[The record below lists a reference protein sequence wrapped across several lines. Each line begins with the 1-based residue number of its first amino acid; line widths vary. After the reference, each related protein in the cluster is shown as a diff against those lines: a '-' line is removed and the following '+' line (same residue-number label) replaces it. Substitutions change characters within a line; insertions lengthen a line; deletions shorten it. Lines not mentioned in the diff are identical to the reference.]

1 VKVPR
6 YDSKNLSTP
15 QTVFGKHPQKGE
27 NMIVRPV
34 VRKEKGLTGHRY
46 QVSNFHDYV
55 VSILI
60 ALVLTVFYGGYYMI
74 QRTYMVHA
82 PPGIDAFYVPDKV
95 IAVVGM
101 TLLAFTFLIGP
112 IYRYFDAFD
121 YLLEYRKEIGII
133 GGFFALFHP
142 VMAYFFLPLTFPQS
156 EIPLT
161 SVTYGAGLAGSLV
174 VIFLIFISYENAKIL
189 LGPSRWWLLHRFGL
203 RLVILFAVI
212 HFFCIEWSTWVQ
224 WLTQSAGKPSAEL
237 LYPWMPEPTIFA
249 GLFIVWVIIVRLY
262 ETVFLYK
269 DFGLKPKEIAP
280 DANLRLRGRRFFI
293 YSFSVLIAC
302 NVFVFGRWMYY
313 FSIR

>member
-1 VKVPR
+1 MANHHDV
-6 YDSKNLSTP
+6 TP
-15 QTVFGKHPQKGE
+15 QAVGPAGAAAKRGRAKPF
-27 NMIVRPV
+27 R
-34 VRKEKGLTGHRY
+34 L
-46 QVSNFHDYV
+46 HDYV

-74 QRTYMVHA
+74 QRTYFFNA

-95 IAVVGM
+95 IAVVG
-101 TLLAFTFLIGP
+101 TILLAFTFLIGP
-112 IYRYFDAFD
+112 IYRYFNAFD
-121 YLLEYRKEIGII
+121 YVIQYRKEIGIV

-142 VMAYFFLPLTFPQS
+142 LVAYFFLPLTFPQP

-161 SVTYGAGLAGSLV
+161 SVTYGAGLAGSLI
-174 VIFLIFISYENAKIL
+174 VIFLTFISLQNAVIL
-189 LGPSRWWLLHRFGL
+189 LGANRWWFLHRLGL

-224 WLTQSAGKPSAEL
+224 WLTQSAGKPSVEL
-237 LYPWMPEPTIFA
+237 LYPWIPEPTIFA
-249 GLFIVWVIIVRLY
+249 GLFIVWVVIVRLY
-262 ETVFLYK
+262 ETVFLYR
-269 DFGLKPKEIAP
+269 DLGLKPKEIVP

-293 YSFSVLIAC
+293 YSFGMLVAC

>member
-1 VKVPR
+1 
-6 YDSKNLSTP
+6 
-15 QTVFGKHPQKGE
+15 
-27 NMIVRPV
+27 MIVRPV
-34 VRKEKGLTGHRY
+34 VRKEKGLTGQRY

-60 ALVLTVFYGGYYMI
+60 ALILTVFYGGYYLI
-74 QRTYMVHA
+74 QRTYMFHA
-82 PPGIDAFYVPDKV
+82 PQGIDAFYVPDKV

-101 TLLAFTFLIGP
+101 TLLAFTLLIGP

-121 YLLEYRKEIGII
+121 YLLEYRKEIGIVA
-133 GGFFALFHP
+133 GFFALIHP

-161 SVTYGAGLAGSLV
+161 SVTYGTGLAGSLV

-189 LGPSRWWLLHRFGL
+189 LGPSRWWLFHRFGL
-203 RLVILFAVI
+203 RLVILFALI

-249 GLFIVWVIIVRLY
+249 GLFIVWVVSIRLY
-262 ETVFLYK
+262 ETIFLYK
-269 DFGLKPKEIAP
+269 NLGLKPKEIAVDP
-280 DANLRLRGRRFFI
+280 NLRLRGRRFFI
-293 YSFSVLIAC
+293 YSFWLLIAC
-302 NVFVFGRWMYY
+302 NVFVLGRWMYY
-313 FSIR
+313 FSVR

>member
-1 VKVPR
+1 MPAVVP
-6 YDSKNLSTP
+6 K
-15 QTVFGKHPQKGE
+15 KHVLEGPPPAKS
-27 NMIVRPV
+27 
-34 VRKEKGLTGHRY
+34 RY
-46 QVSNFHDYV
+46 QLSNLNDYA

-60 ALVLTVFYGGYYMI
+60 ALVLTVFCGGYYWV
-74 QRTYMVHA
+74 QRTYLFNA
-82 PPGIDAFYVPDKV
+82 PQGIDAFYVPDKV
-95 IAVVGM
+95 IAWVGIV
-101 TLLAFTFLIGP
+101 LLAFTFLIGP

-121 YLLEYRKEIGII
+121 YLLEYRKEIGIV
-133 GGFFALFHP
+133 GGVFALFHP

-249 GLFIVWVIIVRLY
+249 GLFIVWVVIIRLY
-262 ETVFLYK
+262 ETIFLYK
-269 DFGLKPKEIAP
+269 DLGLKPKEIAP

-293 YSFSVLIAC
+293 YSFAVLIAC
-302 NVFVFGRWMYY
+302 NVFVLGRWMYY

>member
-1 VKVPR
+1 MANHHDV
-6 YDSKNLSTP
+6 TP
-15 QTVFGKHPQKGE
+15 QAVAPAGAAAKRGRAKPF
-27 NMIVRPV
+27 
-34 VRKEKGLTGHRY
+34 
-46 QVSNFHDYV
+46 SFHDYV

-74 QRTYMVHA
+74 QRTYFFNA

-101 TLLAFTFLIGP
+101 ILLAFTFLIGP
-112 IYRYFDAFD
+112 IYRYFNAFD
-121 YLLEYRKEIGII
+121 YMIQYRKEIGIV

-142 VMAYFFLPLTFPQS
+142 LVAYFFLPLIFPQS

-174 VIFLIFISYENAKIL
+174 VIFLMFISFQNAVIL
-189 LGPSRWWLLHRFGL
+189 LGANRWWFLHRFGL

-212 HFFCIEWSTWVQ
+212 HFFCIEWNSWVQ

-237 LYPWMPEPTIFA
+237 LYPWMPEPTTFA
-249 GLFIVWVIIVRLY
+249 GLFVVWVVIVRLY
-262 ETVFLYK
+262 ETVFLYR
-269 DFGLKPKEIAP
+269 DLGLKPKEIAP

-293 YSFSVLIAC
+293 YSFGVLIAC

-313 FSIR
+313 VSIR

>member
-1 VKVPR
+1 MANHHDV
-6 YDSKNLSTP
+6 TP
-15 QTVFGKHPQKGE
+15 QAVGPAGAAAKSGRAKPF
-27 NMIVRPV
+27 
-34 VRKEKGLTGHRY
+34 
-46 QVSNFHDYV
+46 SFHDYV

-74 QRTYMVHA
+74 QRTYFFNA

-101 TLLAFTFLIGP
+101 ILLAFTFLIGP
-112 IYRYFDAFD
+112 IYRYFNAFD
-121 YLLEYRKEIGII
+121 YMVQYRKEIGIV

-142 VMAYFFLPLTFPQS
+142 LVGYFFLPLTFPQS

-174 VIFLIFISYENAKIL
+174 VIFLLFISFQNAVIL
-189 LGPSRWWLLHRFGL
+189 LGANRWWFLHRFGL

-212 HFFCIEWSTWVQ
+212 HFFCIEWNTWVQ
-224 WLTQSAGKPSAEL
+224 WLTKSPVKPSAEL
-237 LYPWMPEPTIFA
+237 LYPWIPEPTTFA
-249 GLFIVWVIIVRLY
+249 GLFVVWVVILRLY
-262 ETVFLYK
+262 ETVFLYR
-269 DFGLKPKEIAP
+269 DLGLKPKEIAP

-293 YSFSVLIAC
+293 YSFGVLIAC

>member
-1 VKVPR
+1 MAI
-6 YDSKNLSTP
+6 N
-15 QTVFGKHPQKGE
+15 
-27 NMIVRPV
+27 PV
-34 VRKEKGLTGHRY
+34 VPKKEDERSKSGRHKPF
-46 QVSNFHDYV
+46 NFHDYV

-60 ALVLTVFYGGYYMI
+60 ALVLTVFCGGYYWV
-74 QRTYMVHA
+74 QRTYLFNA
-82 PPGIDAFYVPDKV
+82 PQGIDAFYVPDKV
-95 IAVVGM
+95 IAWVGIV
-101 TLLAFTFLIGP
+101 LLAFTFLIGP

-121 YLLEYRKEIGII
+121 YLLEYRKEIGIV
-133 GGFFALFHP
+133 GGVFALFHP

-161 SVTYGAGLAGSLV
+161 SVTYGAGLVGSLV

-249 GLFIVWVIIVRLY
+249 GLFIVWVVIIRLY
-262 ETVFLYK
+262 ETIFLYK
-269 DFGLKPKEIAP
+269 DLGLKPKEIAA
-280 DANLRLRGRRFFI
+280 DTNLRLRGRRFFI
-293 YSFSVLIAC
+293 YSFAVLIAC

>member
-1 VKVPR
+1 MAI
-6 YDSKNLSTP
+6 N
-15 QTVFGKHPQKGE
+15 
-27 NMIVRPV
+27 PV
-34 VRKEKGLTGHRY
+34 VPKKEDERSKSGRHKPF
-46 QVSNFHDYV
+46 NFHDYA

-60 ALVLTVFYGGYYMI
+60 ALVLTVFCGGYYWV
-74 QRTYMVHA
+74 QRTYLFNA
-82 PPGIDAFYVPDKV
+82 PQGIDAFYVPDKV
-95 IAVVGM
+95 IAWVGIV
-101 TLLAFTFLIGP
+101 LRAFTFLIGP

-121 YLLEYRKEIGII
+121 YLLEYRKEIGIV
-133 GGFFALFHP
+133 GGVFALFHP

-249 GLFIVWVIIVRLY
+249 GLFIVWVVIIRLY
-262 ETVFLYK
+262 ETIFLYK
-269 DFGLKPKEIAP
+269 DLGLKPKEIAA
-280 DANLRLRGRRFFI
+280 DTNLRLRGRRFFI
-293 YSFSVLIAC
+293 YSFAVLIAC

-313 FSIR
+313 FSVR

>member
-1 VKVPR
+1 MAI
-6 YDSKNLSTP
+6 N
-15 QTVFGKHPQKGE
+15 
-27 NMIVRPV
+27 PV
-34 VRKEKGLTGHRY
+34 VPKKEDERSKSGRHKPFNLY
-46 QVSNFHDYV
+46 DYV

-74 QRTYMVHA
+74 QRTYMFHA

-121 YLLEYRKEIGII
+121 YLLEYRKEIGIV

-249 GLFIVWVIIVRLY
+249 GLFIVWVVIIRLY
-262 ETVFLYK
+262 ETIFLYK
-269 DFGLKPKEIAP
+269 DLGLKPKEIAA
-280 DANLRLRGRRFFI
+280 DTNLRLRGRRFFI
-293 YSFSVLIAC
+293 YSFWVLIAC
-302 NVFVFGRWMYY
+302 NVFVVGRWMYY